1 LKRIIKN
8 GIKRLADGFVALAGG
23 TAVGRYFYAQ
33 IINNAM
39 ERTQRVS
46 HCGLDLL
53 FAVPNAVCQFRADTF
68 STKEP
73 ETLEWIDGIPRGSI
87 VWDVGANVGLY
98 ACYAA
103 KARGCRVF
111 AFEPSV
117 FNLEILARNIVLNG
131 LTDQITIVPLPLSD
145 QLAISK
151 LNMTATEWG
160 GALSTFGQ
168 AYGHDGAPLRKVFEV
183 PTIGL
188 SMLDAVN
195 LLRIR
200 QPDYIKMDV
209 DGIEHLILQGGA
221 SILREIKSA
230 SIEINDEFLAQ
241 AEDAASCL
249 RAAGLTLKQKR
260 HAEYFDSYT
269 SAARHTFNQVWTK

>member
-1 LKRIIKN
+1 LKRIIKQ
-8 GIKRLADGFVALAGG
+8 GVKRLADGFVAISGKSAF
-23 TAVGRYFYAQ
+23 GRYLYAQ

-39 ERTQRVS
+39 ERVQRVS
-46 HCGLDLL
+46 HHGVNLI
-53 FAVPNAVCQFRADTF
+53 FSVPNALCQYRADSF

-73 ETLEWIDGIPRGSI
+73 ETLEWIDAIPTGSV
-87 VWDVGANVGLY
+87 VWDIGANVGLY

-131 LTDQITIVPLPLSD
+131 LTEQITIIPLPLTD
-145 QLAISK
+145 HLAMSK

-168 AYGHDGAPLRKVFEV
+168 SYGHDGAPIHKVFEV

-188 SMLDAVN
+188 SMVDAVE
-195 LLRIR
+195 LLGIT
-200 QPDYIKMDV
+200 QPDFIKMDV
-209 DGIEHLILQGGA
+209 DGIEHLILAGGA
-221 SILREIKSA
+221 PILREIKSA
-230 SIEINDEFLAQ
+230 SIEINDEFRAQ
-241 AEDAASCL
+241 ADNAASCL
-249 RAAGLTLKQKR
+249 KVAGLALRQKR
-260 HAEYFDSYT
+260 HADYFDSQ
-269 SAARHTFNQVWTK
+269 AGPVRHTFNQVWTK